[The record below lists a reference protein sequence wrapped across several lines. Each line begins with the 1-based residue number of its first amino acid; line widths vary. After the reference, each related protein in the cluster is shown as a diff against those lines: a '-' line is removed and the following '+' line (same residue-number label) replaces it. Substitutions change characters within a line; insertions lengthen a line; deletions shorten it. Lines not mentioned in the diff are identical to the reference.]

1 MRVAVDATPLLGQRS
16 GVGRYLQG
24 LLDGLHHLPGAPEP
38 VLTLFSIRG
47 RVPEPLPPGTS
58 LAPRRAPARLLN
70 RAWRRMPFP
79 PVELLTGRVDVFHAT
94 NFVLPPL
101 ARAAGVVTVHDL
113 TYLRFPETVDDEVR
127 AYRHLVPSAI
137 RRAAQVVTVS
147 AAMAEEVVAEYAVEP
162 ERLTVTPLGVDGEW
176 ASAVPP
182 SADRRARLGL
192 PERYV
197 LFAGNREPRKN
208 LGTLLRAHAAA
219 RRTDPDVPRLVVV
232 GPAGWGDA
240 WGGERP
246 DEVDVVLLGYL
257 ADEDLRAVVAGADAV
272 CSPSVYEGFGLPV
285 LEAMATGTPVL
296 ASDIPA
302 HREVAGGLA
311 TLLPTRDAD
320 AWSDALLGVRPVSD
334 RDATGVSER
343 RARAGS
349 YTWDACA
356 ARHLEAYESAV
367 RGHSDGPVRRLQ

>member
-1 MRVAVDATPLLGQRS
+1 MDATPLLGQRS
-16 GVGRYLQG
+16 GVGRYLEG
-24 LLDGLHHLPGAPEP
+24 LLAGLHRLAGAPEP

-79 PVELLTGRVDVFHAT
+79 PVELLTGRIDVFHAT

-113 TYLRFPETVDDEVR
+113 TYLRYPETVDEEVR
-127 AYRHLVPSAI
+127 AYRYLVPSAV
-137 RRAAQVVTVS
+137 RRASRVVTVS
-147 AAMAEEVVAEYAVEP
+147 AAMAEEVGEEYAIEP
-162 ERLTVTPLGVDGEW
+162 ERLTVAPLGVDAGW
-176 ASAVPP
+176 TSATPP
-182 SADRRARLGL
+182 SAEQRDRLGL

-197 LFAGNREPRKN
+197 LFTGNREPRKN

-246 DEVDVVLLGYL
+246 DEADVALLGYL
-257 ADEDLRAVVAGADAV
+257 SDDDLRGVVAGADAV

-285 LEAMATGTPVL
+285 LEATATGTPVL

-302 HREVAGGLA
+302 HREVSGGLA
-311 TLLPTRDAD
+311 TLLPTHDVD
-320 AWSDALLGVRPVSD
+320 AWSAALLDVRPVTD
-334 RDATGVSER
+334 RDATATAQR
-343 RARAGS
+343 RARGAS
-349 YTWDACA
+349 YTWDTCA
-356 ARHLEAYESAV
+356 ARHLEAYESS
-367 RGHSDGPVRRLQ
+367 R